1 MVGEEAGGVGKMKGN
16 AEIDTSAPFR
26 SVKEAVALFG
36 ERVLAG
42 DVYHANR
49 LQQMNRARGEVDHV
63 PLKINTMT
71 VELEETKENLQK
83 AIDEGMIMA
92 TCLSSLQ
99 KELQQTKRELQKLK
113 QIDLYSKYQSILGDQ
128 VEEDV
133 KHVEDVT
140 KFEVRKS
147 ETINH
152 EKEAEFQKKK
162 YVRFANEPC
171 LTKFIVPQEEDPVL
185 ERHPSLRKKKKK
197 PLIPLIG
204 GIFSRKKGN
213 KEFQLHRM
221 GTS

>member
-1 MVGEEAGGVGKMKGN
+1 
-16 AEIDTSAPFR
+16 
-26 SVKEAVALFG
+26 
-36 ERVLAG
+36 
-42 DVYHANR
+42 
-49 LQQMNRARGEVDHV
+49 MNRARGEVDHV